1 MSLVDVQHQDWGSG
15 ISSAVAMKDCILL
28 AACGVDEI
36 LPQSAEF
43 PADIFTS
50 CLRTPIKIAL

>member
-15 ISSAVAMKDCILL
+15 ISFAVAMKDCILL
-28 AACGVDEI
+28 AAYGVDEI
-36 LPQSAEF
+36 LPQSVEF

-50 CLRTPIKIAL
+50 YLTKPIKIAF